1 VPLDQLPAGAA
12 EGPDKIGL
20 VRTSEEDAANQPL
33 PVSGKAIVVLR

>member
-1 VPLDQLPAGAA
+1 
-12 EGPDKIGL
+12 